1 VTLSN
6 LLLNI
11 KQLNKSYNHYPKP
24 LDRLKEL
31 LTQRCYHTKIEVLKN
46 ISFTVEKGQSLAILG
61 KNGAGKSTLLKMI
74 LGVALPNTGEIQ
86 CLGRITGLLELGAG
100 FDENLSGVD
109 NIFINGQLLGLS
121 QQELQRKQTAI
132 IQFAELG
139 DYIDKAVK
147 SYSSGMKMRLG
158 FSIAIHAEPDCFVV
172 DEALAV
178 GDIRFQQKCIQHLQ
192 QFQQNGGALLLVSHD
207 LAQVKRLCQ
216 SALILDQGEI
226 VFHGEV
232 KAACDHFQLAMLSE
246 KFIDSDTP
254 EQYQSA
260 ISLIN
265 AVWWQNDCVTTQLLA
280 GEWAYLKIDLA
291 ATKVIKDL
299 SLGFMIRDRFGVD
312 LFGSSTHLQQYKLG
326 FDDVGQYRIEFP
338 IRLNLG
344 VGEYTLFLALHD
356 KDNYEDRVQFWEQSY
371 LRFHIEQQIAD
382 SVGVIYCD
390 MNSVQQSYSTTK
402 V

>member
-1 VTLSN
+1 
-6 LLLNI
+6 
-11 KQLNKSYNHYPKP
+11 
-24 LDRLKEL
+24 
-31 LTQRCYHTKIEVLKN
+31 
-46 ISFTVEKGQSLAILG
+46 
-61 KNGAGKSTLLKMI
+61 
-74 LGVALPNTGEIQ
+74 
-86 CLGRITGLLELGAG
+86 
-100 FDENLSGVD
+100 
-109 NIFINGQLLGLS
+109 
-121 QQELQRKQTAI
+121 
-132 IQFAELG
+132 
-139 DYIDKAVK
+139 
-147 SYSSGMKMRLG
+147 
-158 FSIAIHAEPDCFVV
+158 VV